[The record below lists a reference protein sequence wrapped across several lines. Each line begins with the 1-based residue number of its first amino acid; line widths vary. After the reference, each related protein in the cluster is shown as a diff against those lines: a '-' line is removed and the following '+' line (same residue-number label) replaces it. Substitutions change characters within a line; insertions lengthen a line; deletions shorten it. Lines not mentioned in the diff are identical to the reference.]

1 MNTMDL
7 IKSDEQTRILQNE
20 KLAISLAHRY
30 ARQYLGRHDY
40 DDLVQA
46 ARLGI
51 LEAARTYDPSRGT
64 AFSTHAYNR
73 ARYAIS
79 HQLKKNTGIIHIPYN
94 AEHDDSI
101 EKPICTNLPD
111 RWEEFAVTGENAL
124 SASEGRVVLEGL
136 LSSLTE
142 RQRQVLELV
151 FFEQYTYDEVADEL
165 SITRQTAHT
174 TATRAL
180 KKLRDMALKHNIE
193 LSDLM
198 AD

>member
-1 MNTMDL
+1 MSTMSL
-7 IKSDEQTRILQNE
+7 TKNDEQARILQNE
-20 KLAISLAHRY
+20 KLAMKLAHRY
-30 ARQYLGRHDY
+30 SKQYQGRHDY

-64 AFSTHAYNR
+64 AFSTHAYHR

-79 HQLKKNTGIIHIPYN
+79 HLLKKNTGIIHIPYN

-101 EKPICTNLPD
+101 EKPICTDLPE
-111 RWEEFAVTGENAL
+111 RWEDFAVTGEDTL
-124 SASEGRVVLEGL
+124 SAFEGRVVLEGL
-136 LSSLTE
+136 LSELTK
-142 RQRQVLELV
+142 RQREVLELV
-151 FFEQYTYDEVADEL
+151 FFDQYTYDEVAAEL
-165 SITRQTAHT
+165 SITRQTAHA

-180 KKLRDMALKHNIE
+180 EKLRDAAHKHNIE